1 MKIARKIERIE
12 NLNNVVS
19 IHTNAVEIRIYGL
32 TDNILRIRAGFDGDF
47 AEESYDLTMTAWEDR
62 MDEYMKDYR
71 TRVELKDIEVVEL
84 NDNLTEIRTGNFRIE
99 ATHEPFMFKIYDVD
113 GRLLHEDIPERGWL
127 NDSNNRR
134 IHTCVLDANDHF
146 YGFGERTGELDKR
159 NKFMSMAPGDTMGY
173 NPVETDPL
181 YKHIPFYIKVNDKT
195 HQAVGYFYH
204 NTYEC
209 DFNMGRSHSN
219 YVKHHSTYRTDGG
232 DIDLFLIA
240 GPQVRDVVKRYT
252 DLTGKSAMLP
262 KAALGYLGSSM
273 YYAELPVDA
282 DEAILDFID
291 TAREEDI
298 PIDGFQ
304 LSSGYCN
311 IETSEGLKRCTF
323 TWNNKRFKDP
333 ADFYN
338 RMTQKGITVSS
349 NVKPGMLLSHPLK
362 DEMIAKN
369 FFVKSSESDEPAV
382 GLWWGGNGHYVDYTS
397 QTNRDQWKK
406 YLREN
411 VLDYGT
417 TSVWNDNCE
426 YDGLTDKDARVSF
439 EGKGGTIGQI
449 KSEMANIMC
458 HIASEAVQ
466 ESHPN
471 MRPFLVC
478 RSGHAGI
485 QRYAQTWAG
494 DNYTSWETLKYNI
507 ATILGMG
514 LSGVAN
520 QGCDIGGFYGPA
532 PEEELLLR
540 WIQNGIFQPRFSIH
554 STNTDNTVTE
564 PWMYENTKSDVAEAI
579 KFRYRLSPYLYSLM
593 RRAAVTGLPIM
604 EPLVSAFQDDANVYK
619 ESINFME
626 GDSLFVANVVDKG
639 ATTKKI
645 YFPEGY
651 SFYDYYT
658 REEYVGG
665 REYEIP
671 VTLKSIPMYVKES
684 GIIVEA
690 SNQLYNLTDEVVTGL
705 NILCAPSRNSGE
717 ENVFELYED
726 DGKTLDYKK
735 GEYSLTKITM
745 KSGEQVELD
754 FKTEGDYK
762 TAVENMSIDM
772 IHRASSPYWV
782 TVDGKEI
789 PHILHKAKYDKASI
803 GWYYDQTLKSV
814 QIKYP
819 NIEQD
824 YKVVVSFEQ
833 LDLLGM

>member
-12 NLNNVVS
+12 NSNNVVS

-62 MDEYMKDYR
+62 MDEYMKNYR
-71 TRVELKDIEVVEL
+71 IRVDLKDIEVKSVNNNET
-84 NDNLTEIRTGNFRIE
+84 DIFTGNFRIE
-99 ATHEPFMFKIYDVD
+99 AYHEPFMLKIYDSE
-113 GRLLHEDIPERGWL
+113 GNLLHEDIPERGWL
-127 NDSNNRR
+127 QDSNNRR
-134 IHTCVLDANDHF
+134 IHTCVLEETDHF

-159 NKFMSMAPGDTMGY
+159 NKFMTMAPGDTMGY

-232 DIDLFLIA
+232 DIDLFFMA
-240 GPQVRDVVKRYT
+240 GPKVRDVVQQYT

-323 TWNNKRFKDP
+323 TWNNKRFKNP

-338 RMTQKGITVSS
+338 RMTAKGITVSS
-349 NVKPGMLLSHPLK
+349 NVKPAMLLSHPMRE
-362 DEMIAKN
+362 EMIEKG
-369 FFVKSSESDEPAV
+369 FFVLDSESDEPAV

-406 YLREN
+406 YLKQN

-458 HIASEAVQ
+458 HIANEAVE

-471 MRPFLVC
+471 MRPFVVC

-494 DNYTSWETLKYNI
+494 DNFTSWDTLKYNI

-532 PEEELLLR
+532 PDEELLLR

-564 PWMYENTKSDVAEAI
+564 PWMYENTKADVAEAI

-593 RRAAVTGLPIM
+593 RRASVTGLPIM
-604 EPLVSAFQDDANVYK
+604 EPLVSAFQNDANVYQ
-619 ESINFME
+619 ESVNFME
-626 GDSLFVANVVDKG
+626 GDSLFVANVVDRG

-645 YFPEGY
+645 YFPKGY

-665 REYEIP
+665 KEYEIP
-671 VTLKSIPMYVKES
+671 VTLQSIPMYVKEG

-705 NILCAPSRNSGE
+705 NIICAPSRNSGE

-726 DGKTLDYKK
+726 DGKTLNYKN

-754 FKTEGDYK
+754 FKTEGNYK
-762 TAVENMSIDM
+762 TSVENMSIDM

-819 NIEQD
+819 NIEGD

-833 LDLLGM
+833 FDLLGM